1 MTLHRRAARHLSTRA
16 ARSAPPSL
24 AQLASEID
32 RVTDVAPASAAS
44 VPASVRHDP
53 VILKGDKDG
62 GSPGAAIR
70 AIGTSRRVLLLN
82 DTLSPTEIDGL
93 AFRLK
98 RLASSD
104 ALNSVLVA
112 NPLEASE
119 KNGDMSQNRTCLPS
133 FMDHDES
140 DDQSPFGNMFNPAIK
155 NILQE
160 NWGQG
165 LGVPSFHQGYDA
177 RKIYEDGLH
186 NNPQRLEL
194 ELMNPLMELT
204 RATRGSYDDS
214 TSSPS
219 KVPLIAFP
227 NGLVSDSGYAFLMGS
242 YVLACQN
249 SNFRI
254 LNPLR
259 GLAFD
264 PVGLSFTLPRIGQDF
279 QQASKDYA
287 TGCAF
292 ILALMGFE
300 AGPEDLV
307 STGLATHYVGGP
319 YKLNHLEHALSELDS
334 HSAQKLR
341 PLPKHLYNQEKNTK
355 LDNVNKHYKNVAV
368 GNLIQAVSEYD
379 AAGRDEYGVY
389 LHEMLDDSGLY
400 VKDIDPSVTMPEER
414 IQMYGNLQS
423 DLVNWAAT
431 FSDVFA
437 EDSVEGMLDR
447 LQSVASTKA
456 EMEGRSGDAGEDVR
470 VAEQAQILATSMKQ
484 RSPLAL
490 RVMFELMKRGRVHTE
505 TIESCMEREKAS
517 QMRLMSKKD
526 GDFERWAGSGKG
538 VGMTEMRRTGSLRR
552 KKDDLFT
559 NWNHS
564 CVSAV
569 TEDEVLE
576 IVGAE

>member
-1 MTLHRRAARHLSTRA
+1 MALHSRAARHLSTRA
-16 ARSAPPSL
+16 ARLTSPPSL

-32 RVTDVAPASAAS
+32 RVSDVAPASAAS
-44 VPASVRHDP
+44 IPASVRHDA
-53 VILKGDKDG
+53 VILNDEKDG
-62 GSPGAAIR
+62 GNPGAAIR
-70 AIGTSRRVLLLN
+70 SIGTSRRVFLLN

-104 ALNSVLVA
+104 ALNSVVVA

-119 KNGDMSQNRTCLPS
+119 NNGDMSLNRTCLPS
-133 FMDHDES
+133 FMDHDEI

-160 NWGQG
+160 NWGDG
-165 LGVPSFHQGYDA
+165 LGVPSFHRGYDA

-186 NNPQRLEL
+186 KNPQRLEL
-194 ELMNPLMELT
+194 ELMDPLIELT
-204 RATRGSYDDS
+204 RATRGSYDEP

-227 NGLVSDSGYAFLMGS
+227 NGLVSDAGYAFLMGS

-249 SNFRI
+249 STFRI

-279 QQASKDYA
+279 QQKSKDYA

-341 PLPKHLYNQEKNTK
+341 PLPKHLYNQNQEQNSKV
-355 LDNVNKHYKNVAV
+355 DNVNKHYKNVAV
-368 GNLIQAVSEYD
+368 GNLIQVVSEYD

-389 LHEMLDDSGLY
+389 LDEMLDDSGLY

-414 IQMYGNLQS
+414 IQMYGDLQS

-431 FSDVFA
+431 FGDVFA
-437 EDSVEGMLDR
+437 ENSVEGMLDR
-447 LQSVASTKA
+447 LQSVA
-456 EMEGRSGDAGEDVR
+456 GRSVGAEEDAR
-470 VAEQAQILATSMKQ
+470 VAEQAQIFVTSMKQ

-490 RVMFELMKRGRVHTE
+490 RVMFELLKRGRVHTE
-505 TIESCMEREKAS
+505 TVESCMQREKAS
-517 QMRLMSKKD
+517 QVRLMSKKD

-538 VGMTEMRRTGSLRR
+538 VGMTEMKRTGSLRR
-552 KKDDLFT
+552 KQEDLFT

-576 IVGAE
+576 IVGADE